1 MSLSKNNHT
10 SAEFHH
16 QLLLQKP
23 DCSVRHQSVE
33 MLTETVTSW
42 ISTDTDALY
51 SAQETET
58 FSKERLLRDLIIERS
73 LALNIQKKKNATYP
87 PFSVVVSEASDANK
101 ISCWSFILE
110 RFSYQVHHDHI
121 LPLCFF
127 QFRLFLWN
135 KNYFKFQNIG
145 I

>member
-33 MLTETVTSW
+33 MLTEIVTSW

-58 FSKERLLRDLIIERS
+58 FSKERLLRDLIIESS
-73 LALNIQKKKNATYP
+73 LALNIQKKKKKATYP
-87 PFSVVVSEASDANK
+87 LFSVVVSEASDAKK

-110 RFSYQVHHDHI
+110 
-121 LPLCFF
+121 
-127 QFRLFLWN
+127 
-135 KNYFKFQNIG
+135 
-145 I
+145 